1 MASISARLKKIK
13 GDPSFLID
21 PHVVERACREVGY
34 TWRERTLDPLCTL
47 QLFALQIAHG
57 NTAISHVVRLAGERF
72 SESAYCQARARL
84 PLSVMHAVLESFAA
98 GDGAP
103 SDRSAGLWCGHRVA
117 LMDGTGVSIPDESD
131 LRAAF
136 GAPSSCGDGCG
147 LPLIKTLAV
156 FRASD
161 GFLLGLHA
169 APASSGDLKY
179 AHDLHAA
186 LLPGD
191 VLVGDR
197 GFCSYIHL
205 AELRQIGCHGVFRV
219 SSSRAMPFPARSG
232 ERRPLG
238 YNRHRRHEPILV
250 KLISLDDQVV
260 EIVKPHN
267 RPKYMTPEAFTKIPG
282 KQVVRAVRY
291 RVTGDGVRPREITL
305 LTTLTDAGKY
315 SAKDLGD
322 LYLMRWRVEVN
333 IRHLKRTLGMDRLK
347 CRSVEGV
354 ARELMMFALI
364 YNAVCVVRAR
374 TARELKTDP
383 MCLSFIDTL
392 RGILVV
398 GPAALANLAP
408 LVKIKRWPTRPP
420 RVQPRQL
427 KRKHSGFRVMIR
439 SREQLIRRTKRS
451 PVDAN

>member
-13 GDPSFLID
+13 DDPAFLID
-21 PHVVERACREVGY
+21 PQIVDRACREAGH
-34 TWRERTLDPLCTL
+34 TWRERTLDPVCTL

-57 NTAISHVVRLAGERF
+57 NTAIALVVRLAGERF

-84 PLSVMHAVLESFAA
+84 PLTVMRAVLESFAA
-98 GDGAP
+98 GGGDP
-103 SDRSAGLWCGHRVA
+103 SDRAAGLWCGHRVA
-117 LMDGTGVSIPDESD
+117 LIDGTGVSIPDEPE

-136 GAPSSCGDGCG
+136 GASSSCGDECG
-147 LPLIKTLAV
+147 LPLVKALAV

-161 GFLLGLHA
+161 GFLLGVHA

-186 LLPGD
+186 LMPGD

-197 GFCSYIHL
+197 AFCSYIHV
-205 AELRQIGCHGVFRV
+205 AKLRQIGCHGVFRM
-219 SSSRAMPFPARSG
+219 SSCRAIPFPARSG

-250 KLISLDDQVV
+250 ELINLDDQVV

-267 RPKYMTPEAFTKIPG
+267 RPKHMTSEAFAKIPG

-291 RVTGDGVRPREITL
+291 RVMGEGVRSREITL
-305 LTTLTDAGKY
+305 LTTLIDAGKY
-315 SAKDLGD
+315 SAKDLAD

-364 YNAVCVVRAR
+364 YNAVCVVRAK
-374 TARELKTDP
+374 TARSMKTDP
-383 MCLSFIDTL
+383 TRLSFIDTL
-392 RGILVV
+392 RGMLVA
-398 GPAALANLAP
+398 GPAALANLDP
-408 LVKIKRWPTRPP
+408 LVKIKRWPNRPP

-427 KRKHSGFRVMIR
+427 KRKHSGFLVMIR
-439 SREQLIRRTKRS
+439 SRAHIIRSMKTITRRR
-451 PVDAN
+451 